1 MNVQKV
7 RSKISTYMKI
17 SIAFY
22 KGKGNILNKIV
33 RVWTKSRY
41 SHAELILDDE
51 KTWIS
56 ISPKLGSKIANTV
69 PLLVDHTQWDIIE
82 LQVDEGQYQT
92 ILEFYDET
100 AGCGYDW
107 IGMLCSQFL
116 PFRIKARNRWYCSE
130 WIAYALRIACIIDWK
145 IIKIYDRKDLSPGVL
160 HNIVQKVK
168 EDEDKKV

>member
-1 MNVQKV
+1 VN
-7 RSKISTYMKI
+7 I

-22 KGKGNILNKIV
+22 KGEGNFLNKIV
-33 RVWTKSRY
+33 RAWTRSKY
-41 SHAELILDDE
+41 SHAELILDDK

-56 ISPKLGSKIANTV
+56 ISPKLCSEIESTV

-82 LQVDEGQYQT
+82 LQVNSEQYQT
-92 ILEFYDET
+92 ILEFYEET

-116 PFRIKARNRWYCSE
+116 PFRIKAKNRWYCSE

-160 HNIVQKVK
+160 YNIVRQVK
-168 EDEDKKV
+168 DDESEKIQS